1 MVACAMPESLVFLAL
16 SRGASSGPGSGAS
29 TAAAGLDLELCRAA
43 RRGDRGAFG
52 RLIVRNER
60 AAFGLCLRLLR
71 DPEEARDAAQEAFVR
86 AWEGLPG
93 YDPAL
98 PFTPWLLRIARNH
111 CLDLLR
117 RRRSGPALVRDEGA
131 GAGPSP
137 ALEAAD
143 PEARGADETLARAEG
158 QARLA
163 AAVNRLPPDQRE
175 ALLLFHQE
183 QLSYREIALVL
194 GVPMGTVMTW
204 LHRARRTLR
213 AELSGDLQGDAR

>member
-1 MVACAMPESLVFLAL
+1 MGMVACASPESLVFLPL
-16 SRGASSGPGSGAS
+16 SRGSGNGAGSRAG
-29 TAAAGLDLELCRAA
+29 TATAGQDVELCRAA

-86 AWEGLPG
+86 AYEGLSS

-117 RRRSGPALVRDEGA
+117 RRGSGPVLVRDEGA
-131 GAGPSP
+131 DANRPS
-137 ALEAAD
+137 ALDVAD
-143 PEARGADETLARAEG
+143 PEAKGADESLAQAEG
-158 QARLA
+158 QARLT
-163 AAVNRLPPDQRE
+163 AAVDRLPPDQRE

-183 QLSYREIALVL
+183 QLSYREIAAVL
-194 GVPMGTVMTW
+194 EVPMGTVMTW
-204 LHRARRTLR
+204 LYRARQALRT
-213 AELSGDLQGDAR
+213 ELGGGDR